1 MGLLFLG
8 ILKVLFCLP
17 SRETLLERMR
27 EKKYL
32 MEFDGTLV
40 KSWLCLLPLGS
51 LADFIKD
58 FSSDLLVTLQG
69 VSYRLETVD
78 VSWNCSEVCPVVSLP
93 SSGVKDQTGLWVS
106 FGRTD
111 HP

>member
-1 MGLLFLG
+1 MGPLFLG
-8 ILKVLFCLP
+8 LLKVLFCLP

-51 LADFIKD
+51 LHDFIKE

-69 VSYRLETVD
+69 VSYRLENID
-78 VSWNCSEVCPVVSLP
+78 LSWHCSEVCLLAVLP
-93 SSGVKDQTGLWVS
+93 SSGMKAQTGLLGVFWQ
-106 FGRTD
+106 G
-111 HP
+111 

>member
-1 MGLLFLG
+1 MFLG
-8 ILKVLFCLP
+8 ILKVLLCLS

-32 MEFDGTLV
+32 TEFDGTLV
-40 KSWLCLLPLGS
+40 RSWLCLLPLGS
-51 LADFIKD
+51 LAEFIRD
-58 FSSDLLVTLQG
+58 FSSDLLVILQG

-78 VSWNCSEVCPVVSLP
+78 LSWGNSEVCLLASLP
-93 SSGVKDQTGLWVS
+93 SSGVKAQTGLWVS